1 MVGSIECFQ
10 LKHFG
15 LVLERQCIYHYQHR
29 WQRGMQ
35 NPLHPRSI
43 SHLVGLGLQEFGYR
57 NFLVALLSV
66 VSLRRSDCIRI
77 ERNLSN
83 QNRLE
88 LFHRIR
94 KEHQSMIQRMKQ
106 RCFRYLSAL
115 LKLVEL
121 VNLTLRF
128 GYYCYFVVDC
138 CFEQSVGC
146 FGYYLSVLVKLVVE
160 NLSLLELVVMKM
172 KQLQGSWLGY

>member
-1 MVGSIECFQ
+1 MMVGSIECFQ
-10 LKHFG
+10 LKRFG
-15 LVLERQCIYHYQHR
+15 LVLERQCIYHYRCR

-35 NPLHPRSI
+35 NPCYPRSI

-57 NFLVALLSV
+57 SFPVALLFV
-66 VSLRRSDCIRI
+66 VSLRRSDCIHI

-106 RCFRYLSAL
+106 RCFRCLSAL
-115 LKLVEL
+115 LNFVVLA
-121 VNLTLRF
+121 NLLEQL
-128 GYYCYFVVDC
+128 GYCYCCFVVDC
-138 CFEQSVGC
+138 CCFEQLVGC
-146 FGYYLSVLVKLVVE
+146 
-160 NLSLLELVVMKM
+160 
-172 KQLQGSWLGY
+172 